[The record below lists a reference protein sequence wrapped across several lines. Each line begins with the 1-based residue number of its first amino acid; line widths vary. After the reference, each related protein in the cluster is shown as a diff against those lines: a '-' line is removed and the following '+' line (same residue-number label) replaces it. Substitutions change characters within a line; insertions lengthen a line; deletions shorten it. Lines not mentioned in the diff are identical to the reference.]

1 MQEPN
6 GNSET
11 DKIVNLLYSM
21 SFLSADIFKIY
32 GWSFE
37 ISKNL
42 LTDQKSIIDYYL
54 QTINYSRSDRHP
66 LGHQIQKVFNSSI
79 SPICNTVG
87 YLERMPHSWPVTVSI
102 TPERMYTC
110 LSRRH
115 ISMGIFWLLNSNLG
129 RRALKRKFFQNLNV
143 LKFMYFWSYVQ
154 Y

>member
-42 LTDQKSIIDYYL
+42 LTDQKSIIDYNL
-54 QTINYSRSDRHP
+54 QAMNYSRSDRYP
-66 LGHQIQKVFNSSI
+66 LGHQIQKVLNANI
-79 SPICNTVG
+79 SPICKFK
-87 YLERMPHSWPVTVSI
+87 LRPVTVSM

-115 ISMGIFWLLNSNLG
+115 IFMSIFWLLYSNLG
-129 RRALKRKFFQNLNV
+129 RRALKRNFFQNLNV

>member
-42 LTDQKSIIDYYL
+42 LTDQKSIINYNL
-54 QTINYSRSDRHP
+54 QTIKYSRSDRYP
-66 LGHQIQKVFNSSI
+66 LDHRIQKVLNASI
-79 SPICNTVG
+79 SPICKFK
-87 YLERMPHSWPVTVSI
+87 LRPVNVSI

-115 ISMGIFWLLNSNLG
+115 IFMCIFWLLNSNLG

>member
-42 LTDQKSIIDYYL
+42 LTDQKSIIDYKL
-54 QTINYSRSDRHP
+54 
-66 LGHQIQKVFNSSI
+66 
-79 SPICNTVG
+79 
-87 YLERMPHSWPVTVSI
+87 
-102 TPERMYTC
+102 
-110 LSRRH
+110 
-115 ISMGIFWLLNSNLG
+115 
-129 RRALKRKFFQNLNV
+129 
-143 LKFMYFWSYVQ
+143 
-154 Y
+154 